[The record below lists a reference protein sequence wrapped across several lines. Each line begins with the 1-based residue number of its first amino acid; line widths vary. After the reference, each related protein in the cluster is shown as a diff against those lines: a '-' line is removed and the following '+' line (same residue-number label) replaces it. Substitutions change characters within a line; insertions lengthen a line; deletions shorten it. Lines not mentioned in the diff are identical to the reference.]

1 MQERDLI
8 EIENMIRSG
17 LEFDECFRSF
27 PNVSIDEVE
36 RVYMRLRKKVSS
48 EAKTK
53 K

>member
-1 MQERDLI
+1 MQEHDVI
-8 EIENMIRSG
+8 EMENMVRNG

-36 RVYMRLRKKVSS
+36 RVYMRIRKKVSN
-48 EAKTK
+48 EAKSK